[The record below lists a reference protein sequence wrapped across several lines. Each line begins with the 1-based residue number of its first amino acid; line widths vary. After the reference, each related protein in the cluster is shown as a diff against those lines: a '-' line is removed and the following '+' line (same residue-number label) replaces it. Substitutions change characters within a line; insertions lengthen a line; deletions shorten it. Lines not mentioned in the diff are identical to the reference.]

1 MHLWS
6 AVRYAYGRRSRCRRH
21 PDLRRPGGSVCLQG
35 EKLSADAAPVAQ
47 VRGLLEDPTDPWA
60 DIADMSGRWW
70 DWAGDGSASRM
81 PQNHAFTSSVISTI
95 VGRKPAAAKSR

>member
-6 AVRYAYGRRSRCRRH
+6 AVRYAYGRWSRCRRH
-21 PDLRRPGGSVCLQG
+21 PDLRRPGGSVFLRG
-35 EKLSADAAPVAQ
+35 EKLSADAAPVVKA
-47 VRGLLEDPTDPWA
+47 RGLLEDSPDPWA

-70 DWAGDGSASRM
+70 GWAGDRSASRM
-81 PQNHAFTSSVISTI
+81 PQNQAFTSSVISTI